1 MSGTGSMRAAAP
13 GDPARRGAAQWD
25 PELYARYADERSRP
39 FVELA
44 ARIGAADPRYVVD
57 LGCGDGH
64 LTATLARRWPAAT
77 VLGLDSSAEML
88 AKAPAST
95 VGTAA
100 TPGTAASPATA
111 VPEDA
116 VPEDALPEGTGAPP
130 GTPAPVAGTAA
141 PAPAGGPG
149 LGFVLADLADWQP
162 DRPVDVLLSNA
173 AVQWVPNHPD
183 LLPRWVGWLAPG
195 GWLAFQVPGNYQ
207 SPSFDLLREQLRA
220 PRWRDRV
227 PDIPESRVL
236 EPAAYLDRL
245 ARLGL
250 AVDAWETTYL
260 HVLPGPDPVLEWTRG
275 TALRPVLSALPAA
288 HAEEFTREYGARL
301 RAAYRAREYGT
312 VFPFRRI
319 FVVAHR

>member
-1 MSGTGSMRAAAP
+1 MSRTGPRRAAVQGGTAQSGTAKWGAAQSDTPQGDPAQGEQGDP
-13 GDPARRGAAQWD
+13 AQGDPAQGDPARWGAAQWD
-25 PELYARYADERSRP
+25 PEQYARYAGERSRP
-39 FVELA
+39 FVDLA
-44 ARIGAADPRYVVD
+44 GRIGATDPRYVVD
-57 LGCGDGH
+57 LGCGDGE

-88 AKAPAST
+88 AR
-95 VGTAA
+95 
-100 TPGTAASPATA
+100 
-111 VPEDA
+111 
-116 VPEDALPEGTGAPP
+116 
-130 GTPAPVAGTAA
+130 
-141 PAPAGGPG
+141 APAGGPG
-149 LGFVLADLADWQP
+149 LGFVLGDLAEWQP
-162 DRPVDVLLSNA
+162 DRPIDVLLSNA

-207 SPSFDLLREQLRA
+207 SPSFDLLREQVRG
-220 PRWRDRV
+220 PRWRNRV
-227 PDIPESRVL
+227 PDIPQTRVL

-260 HVLPGPDPVLEWTRG
+260 HVLAGPDPVLEWTRG
-275 TALRPVLSALPAA
+275 TALRPVLSALPAGE
-288 HAEEFTREYGARL
+288 AEEFTREYGVRL
-301 RAAYRAREYGT
+301 RAAYPATEYGT